1 MVNSLRQASNSRVHI
16 KIVNSRVFK
25 LVLQKEMKIK
35 GLLEPAHSCYGLSLY
50 RFLGLVEYRYS

>member
-50 RFLGLVEYRYS
+50 RFLGLVE